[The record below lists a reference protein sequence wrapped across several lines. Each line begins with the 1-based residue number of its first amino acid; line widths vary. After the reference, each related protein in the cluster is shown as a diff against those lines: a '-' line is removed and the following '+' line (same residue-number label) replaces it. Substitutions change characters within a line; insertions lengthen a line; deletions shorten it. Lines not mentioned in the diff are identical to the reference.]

1 MTTDQ
6 EIQKI
11 EVTIEECKKTIERRD
26 ALVRL
31 QKNKDFISLI
41 EDGFLRE
48 HAIRQVELK
57 SHPGVQAENQQQSI
71 DHQIIAIGSFK
82 QYLIGIKGMGDQAE
96 QALSADEETLTELN
110 AEAVRQ

>member
-31 QKNKDFISLI
+31 QKNRDFISLI

-57 SHPGVQAENQQQSI
+57 SHPGAQNEKQQQSI
-71 DHQIIAIGSFK
+71 DNQIIAIGSFK
-82 QYLIGIKGMGDQAE
+82 QYLNSIRGMGEQAE
-96 QALSADEETLTELN
+96 QALSGDEETLEELN
-110 AEAVRQ
+110 AEAVTQ